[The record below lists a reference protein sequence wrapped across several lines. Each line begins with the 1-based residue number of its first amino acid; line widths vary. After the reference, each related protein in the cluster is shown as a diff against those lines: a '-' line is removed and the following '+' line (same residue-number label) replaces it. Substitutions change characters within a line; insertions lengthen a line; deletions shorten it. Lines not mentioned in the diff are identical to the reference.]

1 MGVCLKQAGLD
12 DVQCRYKRVQSRL
25 RCSRLKRVAFR
36 AQIEPKWAC
45 LGPRY
50 TDLSFQI
57 SKFHCSPL
65 CDRETQCLS
74 PIVGIKRRRNAEKV
88 PKLRS
93 WPQSDSLSQL
103 TSSGDQ
109 QTVSLTVGNVWTS
122 VQGICVMSCACPPS
136 FKSRPLLV
144 GFSGHSFS
152 CPTPFRTGFLQF
164 RSHSEPKILSTM
176 LPNNVFQRETPATR
190 TFVHSGSMTQEFRTC
205 QRLAGVIFVQNH

>member
-1 MGVCLKQAGLD
+1 MGVCLEWVAMG
-12 DVQCRYKRVQSRL
+12 DVDSLYKRAQSRL
-25 RCSRLKRVAFR
+25 RRFLLKRVAFR

-45 LGPRY
+45 LGPKY

-65 CDRETQCLS
+65 CDRKTQCLS

-93 WPQSDSLSQL
+93 WPQSDSLSQF

-109 QTVSLTVGNVWTS
+109 KTVSLTVGNVWTS
-122 VQGICVMSCACPPS
+122 VQGICVMSCACLPS

-144 GFSGHSFS
+144 RFSGHSIS

-164 RSHSEPKILSTM
+164 RSHSEPKILTTM
-176 LPNNVFQRETPATR
+176 LPNNVCQQDTPATR
-190 TFVHSGSMTQEFRTC
+190 TFVHSRFMTQEFRNSH
-205 QRLAGVIFVQNH
+205 RLAGVIFGQNH